1 MRTRRRWIA
10 LLGTGLAFAPLAGFG
25 QAIAVSPSGTMTQEQ
40 TTPTIA
46 PEDRASKEQ
55 LAQLFEVMRI
65 QGQMQSMRK
74 IIPTLI
80 ETEVRAQMHAMTE
93 QVAPNAKLTAD
104 QRAQVD
110 QLMHKYIDKA
120 MNLYP
125 VDEMLSDMTGLYQE
139 YLSREDVSAMISF
152 YQSPAG
158 QHLLD
163 AQPKIAHEYMPMVL
177 QRTRER
183 TQTLTAEMMKDLA
196 VLKQSTNQTPSANK

>member
-1 MRTRRRWIA
+1 MRTRHKWIA
-10 LLGTGLAFAPLAGFG
+10 VLGTGLALAPSTVIG

-46 PEDRASKEQ
+46 PEDRATKEQ

-65 QGQMQSMRK
+65 QNQMQSMRK
-74 IIPTLI
+74 IIPTLV

-93 QVAPNAKLTAD
+93 QVVPNAKLTAD

-110 QLMHKYIDKA
+110 QLMRKYIDKA
-120 MNLYP
+120 MDLYP
-125 VDEMLSDMTGLYQE
+125 VDEMMNDMTGLYQE
-139 YLSREDVSAMISF
+139 YLSREDVSAMIAF

-163 AQPKIAHEYMPMVL
+163 AQPKIAHEYMPLVL

-196 VLKQSTNQTPSANK
+196 ALKQSTSPAPPANK